1 MTDRP
6 ASTPVK
12 RSVFLEDYVLSFTER
27 ELRVQDT
34 RGLGADLAR
43 IDFTAP

>member
-1 MTDRP
+1 
-6 ASTPVK
+6 VK

-27 ELRVQDT
+27 DLRVQDT
-34 RGLGADLAR
+34 RALGADLAR